1 MKPLIGINLWIVEG
15 TPIKGELEETYYS
28 AIVKSGGVP
37 VMLPPMPDDALDQI
51 LPLLHGVMLTGGPD
65 YDPKLYGQ
73 EPHPKTTLSAPSRQ
87 DFDMRLFKK
96 IFENPK
102 LPILGVCAGC
112 QLINIGFGG
121 TLTQDIPSAHPES
134 TVTHTSKDGWK
145 NGFTYHNVSLDPSS
159 ELAKIYRKSNISI
172 PTNHHQAV
180 DALGRGL
187 KATAFAEDG
196 IIEAVELFGRA
207 WTVAVQW
214 HPERDYD
221 GNRVLFDE
229 FVKHAAAT
237 TLSGV
242 RGA

>member
-1 MKPLIGINLWIVEG
+1 MKPLIGINLWINENRPVQG
-15 TPIKGELEETYYS
+15 QLQETYYQ
-28 AIVKSGGVP
+28 AVVKSGGVP
-37 VMLPPMPDDALDQI
+37 VLLPPMPDDALDEI
-51 LPLLHGVMLTGGPD
+51 LRPLHGIMLSGGPD

-73 EPHPKTTLSAPSRQ
+73 ELHPATRLAAQSRQ

-96 IFENPK
+96 IFDNPR

-112 QLINIGFGG
+112 QLINIGLGG
-121 TLTQDIPSAHPES
+121 TLIQDIPSAHPNS
-134 TVTHTSKDGWK
+134 KVSHSNTSKTDYDHHPVILRAG
-145 NGFTYHNVSLDPSS
+145 TQ
-159 ELAKIYRKSNISI
+159 LAKLYKNTTISV
-172 PTNHHQAV
+172 PTSHHQAV
-180 DALGRGL
+180 DQLGRGL
-187 KATAFAEDG
+187 QPTAHAEDG
-196 IIEAVELFGRA
+196 IIEALELDGRA

-214 HPERDYD
+214 HPERDYE